1 VFKALK
7 VQAGVGKLVGVIL
20 AIVFIVHVVACLWHW
35 ICDIDGYTPDTW
47 IVRYGFLD
55 KELIEKYQISVYWAF
70 TTLTTVG
77 YGDISALTYNEK
89 VVSIMLMVFGC
100 AVYSYLIGNLQGF
113 LNEIDVKH
121 YLLTNKLDTLLEFSK
136 NVDLP
141 DELLKNI
148 TRYIVNN
155 ANVEPY
161 IPLNIQ

>member
-1 VFKALK
+1 
-7 VQAGVGKLVGVIL
+7 
-20 AIVFIVHVVACLWHW
+20 
-35 ICDIDGYTPDTW
+35 
-47 IVRYGFLD
+47 
-55 KELIEKYQISVYWAF
+55 
-70 TTLTTVG
+70 VG

-89 VVSIMLMVFGC
+89 VVSTMLMVFGC

-155 ANVEPY
+155 ASVEPY
-161 IPLNIQ
+161 IPLNIQELFEELPMSLKGEIAA